1 MMMRD
6 KLDDISRES
15 FNKFG
20 LRVGISC
27 GPLVCGVIGARKP
40 VFDIWGDTVNLASRM
55 DSTGIIGHI
64 QVPKET
70 AQVVCFNNEM
80 LKTLH
85 ISFSVA
91 FSERI
96 RTEATWYH

>member
-20 LRVGISC
+20 LKVGIAC

-70 AQVVCFNNEM
+70 AQVIHRNN
-80 LKTLH
+80 
-85 ISFSVA
+85 
-91 FSERI
+91 
-96 RTEATWYH
+96 